1 MPDNNIMEEICQE
14 LFNKNWT
21 SIKIAIKKDIIDWDY
36 LVDQINGTIHY
47 LAYHEQFD
55 LIKFIDAHTLS
66 EIIDQKN
73 AEGNT
78 ICHIAA
84 LMNNMEILSLAI
96 SLNQT
101 VIYQRN
107 RLGYAPLFYSVMN
120 NTLIEEISQNIQIMD
135 HYLNDEY
142 TLLEYYVLKQ
152 NMPTLNI
159 LLENIKLS
167 NHTNHILFTIIQSEN
182 SSNDKINLLELFISK
197 GLNINEMN
205 RDFLS
210 LLIVAV
216 HMDDI
221 KIIKYLLEN
230 GADVNYSGPENEHN
244 PLSLAIINCNTKVIK
259 LLLSYDINLE
269 ISNKYL
275 QTPLHHL
282 FYLNRCR
289 NITTE
294 LKKSIL
300 QKTSNVNCTDYRM
313 NSVLN
318 LIIQNDDWIQYENI
332 LEELKLKIYV
342 KNKDG
347 YSPYDYLVKEKTNLE
362 QFMYM
367 VYKSYLNQLD
377 SDVDLIDKQDKMI
390 ALMLENGDE
399 ISDFKSII
407 MDKIR
412 VQSYPIVKK
421 NDPLKMIVA
430 QETNMTKF
438 SADMYNYICFLC
450 YILQKYPTIKTP
462 GLPTEQVDGKTL
474 RHMYDEMIM
483 DYKSNSEDDII
494 FRSLIRDH
502 INHSPILINHLII
515 WRNKEKY
522 FFSPYII
529 QGIQK
534 TLINYPDTEFIILKL
549 TIVGARN
556 LNHANVIIYDIK
568 NKVIERFDPY
578 GSVPFIDSATIDLF
592 LKSFFGDYIP
602 NATYLSPDDVSKGIS
617 FQVYSDENND
627 SNYVVNDPNGF
638 CMAWCI
644 WYIEMRYKNKNIP
657 PDVLV
662 KKTVYQINKS
672 ENKFK
677 DYIRNYSN
685 YIDYEKNL
693 ILQKSGVPKKMWYIH
708 SLPINVYKS
717 YLKYIRK
724 ICDLVL

>member
-1 MPDNNIMEEICQE
+1 MEGICRD
-14 LFNKNWT
+14 LYNKNWP
-21 SIKIAIKKDIIDWDY
+21 SIKNAIKKDLIDWDY

-47 LAYHEQFD
+47 LAYHAQID
-55 LIKFIDAHTLS
+55 LIKFIDKDTLI

-84 LMNNMEILSLAI
+84 LMNDMEILSLAV
-96 SLNQT
+96 SLDESI
-101 VIYQRN
+101 IYQRN
-107 RLGYAPLFYSVMN
+107 RLGYTPLFYSVIN
-120 NTLIEEISQNIQIMD
+120 NTLIEEISQNVQIMD
-135 HYLNDEY
+135 HYLNEEY
-142 TLLEYYVLKQ
+142 TLLEYYVLKK
-152 NMPTLNI
+152 NMITLNI
-159 LLENIKLS
+159 LLENVRLS
-167 NHTNHILFTIIQSEN
+167 NHTNHIMFTIIQSEN
-182 SSNDKINLLELFISK
+182 SSEDKINLLELFISK
-197 GLNINEMN
+197 GLSINEMN

-210 LLIVAV
+210 LLIVAI
-216 HMDDI
+216 HIDDI
-221 KIIKYLLEN
+221 KIVKYLLEN
-230 GADVNYSGPENEHN
+230 GADVNYSGPENELN
-244 PLSLAIINCNTKVIK
+244 PLSLAILSCNINVIK
-259 LLLSYDINLE
+259 LLLSHDVNLE

-282 FYLNRCR
+282 FYPDLCTK
-289 NITTE
+289 ITTN
-294 LKKSIL
+294 LKRNIL
-300 QKTSNVNCTDYRM
+300 QKASNVNHTDYRM
-313 NSVLN
+313 NSILN
-318 LIIQNDDWIQYENI
+318 LIIQNDDWKQYENI

-347 YSPYDYLVKEKTNLE
+347 YSPYDYVVRKKIELEK
-362 QFMYM
+362 FMHM

-377 SDVDLIDKQDKMI
+377 SDMDWVDEQDKLI
-390 ALMLENGDE
+390 ALILENGDD
-399 ISDFKSII
+399 ISDFKSLI

-412 VQSYPIVKK
+412 IESYPMIKK
-421 NDPLKMIVA
+421 KDSLKMIVA

-462 GLPTEQVDGKTL
+462 GLPAEQVNGKTI
-474 RHMYDEMIM
+474 RQMYDEMIT
-483 DYKSNSEDDII
+483 DYKSDDENDVI

-515 WRNKEKY
+515 WRNQEKY
-522 FFSPYII
+522 FFSPYIF

-534 TLINYPDTEFIILKL
+534 TLTNYPDTEFIIFKL
-549 TIVGARN
+549 TIVGAQN

-568 NKVIERFDPY
+568 NKIIERFDPY

-617 FQVYSDENND
+617 FQVFSDENND
-627 SNYVVNDPNGF
+627 SNYAVNDPNGF

-657 PDVLV
+657 PHTLV
-662 KKTVYQINKS
+662 KKTIYQINKS

-708 SLPINVYKS
+708 SLPIDVYKS